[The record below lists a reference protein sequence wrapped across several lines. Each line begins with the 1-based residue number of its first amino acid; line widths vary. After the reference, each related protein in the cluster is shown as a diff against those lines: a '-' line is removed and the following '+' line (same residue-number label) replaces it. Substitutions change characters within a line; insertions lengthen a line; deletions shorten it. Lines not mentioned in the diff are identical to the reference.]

1 MHIEQLR
8 DYCISLP
15 AVTEEFP
22 FDNDT
27 LVFKVA
33 GKMFA
38 LTSLANPVS
47 VNLKCEPERA
57 IEYRAS
63 FGAVNP
69 GYHMSKIHWNTVT
82 FNEDVDDKLL
92 LQMVMDSYR
101 LVVKGLPRKIRETL
115 NP

>member
-1 MHIEQLR
+1 MQIEQLR
-8 DYCISLP
+8 DFCINLS

-38 LTSLANPVS
+38 LASLANPNS
-47 VNLKCEPERA
+47 VNLKCDPEKA
-57 IEYRAS
+57 LEYRAS
-63 FGAVNP
+63 YGAVNP
-69 GYHMSKIHWNTVT
+69 GYHMSKIHWNTVS

-92 LQMVMDSYR
+92 LQMVMDSYQ
-101 LVVKGLPRKIRETL
+101 LVVKGLPKKVRESL
-115 NP
+115 

>member
-8 DYCISLP
+8 DFCINLST
-15 AVTEEFP
+15 VTEEFP

-38 LTSLANPVS
+38 LTSLSKPTS
-47 VNLKCEPERA
+47 VNLKCDPEKA
-57 IEYRAS
+57 VEYRAS
-63 FGAVNP
+63 YGAVNP
-69 GYHMSKIHWNTVT
+69 GFHMSKTHWNTVA

-92 LQMVMDSYR
+92 LQMVLDSYKE
-101 LVVKGLPRKIRETL
+101 VVKGLPKKVRETL
-115 NP
+115 